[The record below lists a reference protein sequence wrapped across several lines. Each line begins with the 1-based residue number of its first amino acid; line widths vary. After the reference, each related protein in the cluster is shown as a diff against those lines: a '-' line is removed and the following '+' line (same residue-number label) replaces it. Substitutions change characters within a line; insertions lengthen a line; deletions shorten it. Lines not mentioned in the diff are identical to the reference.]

1 MKSIINFFKIVFK
14 GIEEAQ
20 TMRAQARIRFHNKGM
35 FHNFWD

>member
-14 GIEEAQ
+14 SIGEAQ
-20 TMRAQARIRFHNKGM
+20 EMRAQARIRFHNKGM